1 MEPENPTPVPVVS
14 QNETAPVEM
23 PIDSA
28 LSPQSGAAPAPE
40 PGSLHWMFMGSQGLR
55 AGWSIAIFFTI
66 VLVPVI
72 VLRLIAQLVQKAAP
86 QAAKAS
92 AQSQSLS
99 PWMAIFGE
107 LIQVLLLL
115 LVVFIMSLIE
125 RRKLLDYNL
134 RGPRQVF
141 HFSTGLLCGFVA
153 LSALVGSLVAGGWLH
168 FGPVA
173 LSGGQI
179 VMYAAVWGA
188 TFLLV
193 GCFEEGLMRC
203 YLLFTFGRGLNFWWA
218 AGFIAC
224 VCGLLIRLTKGEG
237 SWGAYILALA
247 GIVPCLLLQ
256 LRKSPGVGFWN
267 AAWVT
272 SFLFG
277 AMHTGNNGE
286 NWIGIFAAGAIG
298 FVFCVSVRLTGS
310 AWWAI
315 GCHAAWDWGETYF
328 YGTAD
333 SGMVAKGHLLST
345 SPMGST
351 FWSGGADGPE
361 GSVLVLGIIL
371 LLLIVV
377 VAAFGRKR
385 AAVVATVAMESAA
398 G

>member
-1 MEPENPTPVPVVS
+1 MEPENPTPVPVISPEGVS
-14 QNETAPVEM
+14 PAEP
-23 PIDSA
+23 SA
-28 LSPQSGAAPAPE
+28 EFVVSTPGGDPPPQPRGVR
-40 PGSLHWMFMGSQGLR
+40 WVFMGPQGLR
-55 AGWSIAIFFTI
+55 AGWSIAIFFSI
-66 VLVPVI
+66 VLAIVAPLLVI
-72 VLRLIAQLVQKAAP
+72 AHFVQKAAP
-86 QAAKAS
+86 QAAKAA
-92 AQSQSLS
+92 AQNQSLS
-99 PWMAIFGE
+99 PWMALMGE
-107 LIQVLLLL
+107 GIEVLVLLLI
-115 LVVFIMSLIE
+115 VFIMSLIE

-134 RGPRQVF
+134 RGPRKAF
-141 HFSTGLLCGFVA
+141 HFSTGLVCGFAA
-153 LSALVGSLVAGGWLH
+153 LSTLICALAAGGWLH
-168 FGPVA
+168 FGPMA

-179 VMYAAVWGA
+179 LIYAAAWGGM
-188 TFLLV
+188 FLLV

-203 YLLFTFGRGLNFWWA
+203 YLLFTFGRGVNFWWA
-218 AGFIAC
+218 AGLIAC
-224 VCGLLIRLTKGEG
+224 ICGLLMWRTRGDG
-237 SWGAYILALA
+237 VWGAYVLALA

-256 LRKSPGVGFWN
+256 LKKAPGVGFWN

-298 FVFCVSVRLTGS
+298 FVFCVSVRVTGS

-345 SPMGST
+345 SPAGST

-361 GSVLVLGIIL
+361 GSVLVLSVIL

-377 VAAFGRKR
+377 LAYRRRKPAL
-385 AAVVATVAMESAA
+385 AAVQSAEQAA